1 MGIPAD
7 SDAKRNDVKPSSIL
21 QAEAGNID
29 PTSMPNPVPQS
40 TADLPQ
46 AALGLASR
54 LFDMARAGD
63 TNTLSQYLNAGI
75 PPNLTN
81 ATGATLLMLA
91 AYHGH
96 ADTVRHLLS
105 VGADP
110 NILNERGQSPIAGAI
125 FKGWDD
131 VVEVL
136 FRGVEENGNGIVKEG
151 SRADLR
157 AGQPNA
163 IDSAGMFRRDSYLR
177 LFGVEGETSE
187 RPWEQSI

>member
-1 MGIPAD
+1 MGMPTH
-7 SDAKRNDVKPSSIL
+7 SDDQPNGIRPSSNV
-21 QAEAGNID
+21 QAETD
-29 PTSMPNPVPQS
+29 VSYPTPMSNPVPQS
-40 TADLPQ
+40 TEDLPQ
-46 AALGLASR
+46 AALDLAAR
-54 LFDMARAGD
+54 LFDMARIGD
-63 TNTLSQYLNAGI
+63 TNSLSQYLSAGI

-81 ATGATLLMLA
+81 ATGDTLLMLA

-110 NILNERGQSPIAGAI
+110 NVLNERGQSPIAGAI
-125 FKGWDD
+125 FKGWDS

-136 FRGVEENGNGIVKEG
+136 FRGVEENGIPKEG

-163 IDSAGMFRRDSYLR
+163 IDSAGMFRRESYLR

-187 RPWEQSI
+187 RPWERGQ